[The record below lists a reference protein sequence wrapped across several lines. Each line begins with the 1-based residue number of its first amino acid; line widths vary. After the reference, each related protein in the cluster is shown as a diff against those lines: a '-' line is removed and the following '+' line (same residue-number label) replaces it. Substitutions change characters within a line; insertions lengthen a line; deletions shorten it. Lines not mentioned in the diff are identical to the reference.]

1 MTPREQGFVTDE
13 YADEMAD
20 IHTELVDIHTELD
33 ICERRMQLPPEVTM
47 RILVQMHDQMC
58 KLIAR
63 IQKLEENKE

>member
-13 YADEMAD
+13 YADEMA
-20 IHTELVDIHTELD
+20 DIHTELD